1 VQMRVGMPDGTLVV
15 LRVRPNG
22 GIGRTEHPGMSRYGF
37 APFVDDDPSVEMVNV
52 TIYELGEAG
61 VPPRTLANVELK
73 PGGETVQTNTSP
85 SFSIGII
92 GVTR

>member
-1 VQMRVGMPDGTLVV
+1 
-15 LRVRPNG
+15 
-22 GIGRTEHPGMSRYGF
+22 
-37 APFVDDDPSVEMVNV
+37 MVNV